1 VLLLLL
7 LLLLLLSCRQT
18 IINFIRCALYRGA
31 RVFSRMTC
39 RVPLVFEF
47 SRIAATSETKRF
59 LLHFATRH
67 RGWKLRPTKHFVL
80 QRFHRPPFPLYLILS
95 FSLFL
100 FLSLCLF
107 LSYRFILSLIFPFLC
122 LPIAKSPHVSA
133 FPHDFHELFAVLSLA
148 PRQFSSSSRS
158 SSRLVS
164 SWSLHALA
172 IDSKIETIIS
182 RREKLLIH

>member
-1 VLLLLL
+1 V
-7 LLLLLLSCRQT
+7 LLLSCRQT

-67 RGWKLRPTKHFVL
+67 RGWKLLPTKHFVL
-80 QRFHRPPFPLYLILS
+80 QRFHRPFLPPLSNSLS
-95 FSLFL
+95 LPLSLSL
-100 FLSLCLF
+100 SLSLSLCLF
-107 LSYRFILSLIFPFLC
+107 LPYRFILSLIFPFPC

-148 PRQFSSSSRS
+148 PRQFSSSSR
-158 SSRLVS
+158 LVS
-164 SWSLHALA
+164 SWSLRSC
-172 IDSKIETIIS
+172 D
-182 RREKLLIH
+182 